1 MIELNRIGCR
11 VRYARYLKQQLDQIT
26 PQMAETDSA
35 LAHTIVGWIY
45 EGLTDGHI
53 EVTDDRHTQIAHHRT
68 AETVEPVITA
78 DAVETAPDLRPD
90 FSSIVQ
96 QTSQPERKVPELFV

>member
-26 PQMAETDSA
+26 PQMAESDSA

-53 EVTDDRHTQIAHHRT
+53 EVNDDRHIQIAHHT
-68 AETVEPVITA
+68 AVKTVAPEITA
-78 DAVETAPDLRPD
+78 DAVETAPDQRPD

-96 QTSQPERKVPELFV
+96 QTTRPERKVPELFV